1 LQGYNIHIPAN
12 FAGGIVCKQT
22 QRCFANK
29 YKKNTLGGGTVQSE
43 ATQRDLE
50 PMGSVIILHHLSLV
64 CQAQNWA
71 KSKEVIF
78 VDKQRELMEWQA
90 KYDAKDNELAD
101 YTISYRGP
109 KSDLLFNP
117 PKDYAQLRDEKAY
130 LEDKIRQ
137 LGGIV

>member
-1 LQGYNIHIPAN
+1 M
-12 FAGGIVCKQT
+12 
-22 QRCFANK
+22 
-29 YKKNTLGGGTVQSE
+29 QSE